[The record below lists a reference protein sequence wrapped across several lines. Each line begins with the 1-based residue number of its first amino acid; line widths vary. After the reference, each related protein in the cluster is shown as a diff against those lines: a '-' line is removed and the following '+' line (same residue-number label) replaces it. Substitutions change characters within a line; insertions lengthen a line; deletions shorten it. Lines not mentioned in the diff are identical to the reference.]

1 MTRNAA
7 LDKTQ
12 HVGELALGAAHRTEE
27 AHARAGG
34 KGLDAARRRRSRGR
48 SGEVDRQLIEE
59 IVALHYAVHRGVP

>member
-34 KGLDAARRRRSRGR
+34 KGLDGAPVAGAGVAVVRSTA
-48 SGEVDRQLIEE
+48 S
-59 IVALHYAVHRGVP
+59 